1 MLCLI
6 EWTFASYMGISNSLP
21 VTGYIK
27 MVDVWMIAI
36 MSYPFL
42 IIVLQCSLEVKRNYF
57 FSRGSD
63 LTTPNVCL
71 SVSPSVSQ
79 QFVKLYRIDYNSL

>member
-1 MLCLI
+1 MINFAILRII
-6 EWTFASYMGISNSLP
+6 ELTFASYMGISNSLP

-42 IIVLQCSLEVKRNYF
+42 IIVLQCFLEV
-57 FSRGSD
+57 
-63 LTTPNVCL
+63 T
-71 SVSPSVSQ
+71 
-79 QFVKLYRIDYNSL
+79 